1 MTYTYHPDGT
11 LPSSPKEYVFV
22 FGSNTR
28 GFHGKGAALVAR
40 NVFGAEY
47 GVGIGIT
54 GRSYGIPTKDGNL
67 QTLVINHIKSLI
79 CLKGVLVIVVFLSH
93 GWSIW
98 K

>member
-11 LPSSPKEYVFV
+11 IPSSPKEYVFV

-54 GRSYGIPTKDGNL
+54 GRSYAIPTKDGSL
-67 QTLVINHIKSLI
+67 QTLDINTINKYIHQFIEYI
-79 CLKGVLVIVVFLSH
+79 FYRLV
-93 GWSIW
+93 
-98 K
+98 